1 MNLINSIQ
9 YSHKVPTDIF
19 SYIYQSE
26 LIQNLLEQE
35 QRFGESHLGG
45 KNRIALFDLD
55 NTLIVGDIGDAV
67 FAQLLIDGLPLP
79 LSWKEYRSMCKENP
93 DFAYVEAVRA
103 LEGIS
108 MEYIIRVSKRLLQSN
123 QDYLYCEGEAVSI
136 PKPNL
141 LMMEVVRLLRDWNY
155 LLFVVSASNDISAKV
170 AGSVLFDIPINNIA
184 GIKPKLLGDKLTN
197 TILDPIPIGVGKV
210 AQYRL
215 MCGDNMPM
223 IVATDSM
230 LDLPI
235 LEICDPDGLA
245 IIVGENEALY
255 LKAKENLTNT
265 IRIHQVPS
273 DILLLFQQQHRVA

>member
-1 MNLINSIQ
+1 MPLFNST
-9 YSHKVPTDIF
+9 SPPVKPPANNF
-19 SYIYQSE
+19 KSIYQSE
-26 LIQNLLEQE
+26 LIQRLLEQE

-55 NTLIVGDIGDAV
+55 NTLLVGDIGDAV

-79 LSWKEYRSMCKENP
+79 LTWKEYRSTCKKNP
-93 DFAYVEAVRA
+93 SVAYVDVVRA

-108 MEYIIRVSKRLLQSN
+108 MEYIIRVSKRLLLSN
-123 QDYLYCEGEAVSI
+123 QEYLYWEGEPVRI

-141 LMMEVVRLLRDWNY
+141 LMLEVVRLLRDWNY
-155 LLFVVSASNDISAKV
+155 LLFVVSASNDLSAKV

-184 GIKPKLLGDKLTN
+184 GIKPKLLGDKFTN
-197 TILDPIPIGVGKV
+197 AVHDPIPIGVGKV

-235 LEICDPDGLA
+235 LQICDPDGTV
-245 IIVGENEALY
+245 IIVGGNEELY
-255 LKAKENLTNT
+255 GKAKEELSQT
-265 IRIHQVPS
+265 ISIHRVPS
-273 DILLLFQQQHRVA
+273 DALLLFQQQHRVA

>member
-1 MNLINSIQ
+1 MHVFDSTAFPL
-9 YSHKVPTDIF
+9 KTPVDMF
-19 SYIYQSE
+19 SSIYQSE
-26 LIQNLLEQE
+26 LIQRLLDQE

-45 KNRIALFDLD
+45 KNRIGLFDLD
-55 NTLIVGDIGDAV
+55 NTLLVGDIGDAV
-67 FAQLLIDGLPLP
+67 FAQLLLDGFALP

-93 DFAYVEAVRA
+93 GFAYVEVVKA

-108 MEYIIRVSKRLLQSN
+108 TEYIIRISKRLLLSDQE
-123 QDYLYCEGEAVSI
+123 YLYCEGEPVRI
-136 PKPNL
+136 PKSHP
-141 LMMEVVRLLRDWNY
+141 LMLEVVHLLRDWHY

-184 GIKPKLLGDKLTN
+184 GIKPKLSGNKITN
-197 TILDPIPIGVGKV
+197 AVLDPVPVGVGKV

-235 LEICDPDGLA
+235 LQICDPDGTA
-245 IIVGENEALY
+245 IIVGDNEELY
-255 LKAKENLTNT
+255 TNAREELSHS
-265 IRIHQVPS
+265 ISMHRVPGDTMS
-273 DILLLFQQQHRVA
+273 SFQQQHRVA